1 MSNRFAPS
9 VDARSQVLHYRIPVV
24 GTGMSLNY
32 ASDRVPGRRVANQI
46 RIPLNSARLPH
57 DVEEIALEVSVGG
70 QQFAQRFPA
79 DVSTYTYTW
88 EPPMGAQRAHTQ
100 AATVRVGR
108 VHRAIWP
115 RPERIDWREYQVAVG
130 LWDSR
135 GQGLGGWTLTPH
147 HALDPVAGI
156 VYLGDGSRRRVG
168 PLDAPSTD
176 GWRIPSADAADIYE
190 FEADGGHRRT
200 LDSLGGGERL
210 VFAIDADGR
219 LEAAGPP
226 GTELCRVERDGARV
240 ALLAPGSTTTMLALD
255 ESGYLGSVVDPA
267 GARIELQHGSTGL
280 LLAVVDPRG
289 NTYRF
294 GYDELGRLTSEE
306 RPDGGGSVLTRTSSL
321 NGFSVRRS
329 TATGLEFVYGLER
342 LPGGVT
348 KRVTGCCGSGGQVT
362 SIEQPDG
369 SRLFSYPDGS
379 TLEVVEQPDPRFG
392 ASAPALKKLVRRM
405 PSGLSGE
412 LVITGESMTAGDDG
426 TALATRT
433 DELAINGRA
442 FLVRVDGDAR
452 SATHTTAAGRIAAA
466 TFDGRG
472 VLSSVESPGFAPLRV
487 RRDAAGRF
495 IGLEGGSREMAIRR
509 DHRGRPAEI
518 EYSPGRVARCEFDD
532 AERVVR
538 SVSPGLRIRSFEYD
552 AAGNMTVFTTPSG
565 AVHRFEY
572 GPANRWTAYDLPT
585 GERYNAASDADGR
598 PTLRRSPSGREL
610 RAEYDEVGRLR
621 AVRSPEADVAF
632 QVDTSGRLTSAIR
645 KPTDRSDTQELA
657 IAYDGPLVTS
667 VAWHGPAMAT
677 VRYTYDADFH
687 LASIELEGGAAR
699 RLARDADGFI
709 TASGPFSMSRDGPGG
724 AASTISDERMAIAYE
739 FDASGRIAGRT
750 HRVAGSEFY
759 RIRIGREPGRGV
771 RDRDEVIDGATI
783 SRTYTSDDDGQ
794 LVAVDVN
801 GTARERY
808 VYDLNGNRTEQQ
820 TPEGSGSARFNAA
833 DRLIALGEAAREVDV
848 DGFLRRRGGLA
859 FAYGARG
866 ELLRVLTDDA
876 SEVRYTYEGLGRLV
890 ARTDSRGTAQYVHDH
905 LAPFPRLLASR
916 SPDGV
921 VTEYFFD
928 TYGDLFALL
937 RGGAWFYVACDEA
950 GSPRMVVGA
959 DGQAVKAIER
969 DSFGVVL
976 ADSDPSFE
984 LCIGF
989 AGGLVDPLTGLVR
1002 FGLRDYEPAAGRWT
1016 APDPIGF
1023 VGGSNLYRYCW
1034 NNPVSLRDPAGTQ
1047 EPGTGSPLWPEPYRH
1062 VYDWEPQ
1069 FHPEPTPVDDPAFP
1083 FDTGPPQYDNP
1094 RTDDFHITPPTERL
1108 VDKLAGSEPTPGGE
1122 RIDPRWN
1129 WRSSPQNYGYRG
1141 AWCQW
1146 QVGVGGIGDPGSPYP
1161 SDNPG
1166 AVPGSPEPGPG
1177 DGGVSGEIRF

>member
-9 VDARSQVLHYRIPVV
+9 IDARSQVLHYRIPVV

-79 DVSTYTYTW
+79 DMPTYTYTW
-88 EPPMGAQRAHTQ
+88 EPPMGVQLAHTE

-168 PLDAPSTD
+168 PLDAPSAG
-176 GWRIPSADAADIYE
+176 GWRIPSVDAADIYE

-210 VFAIDADGR
+210 VFAMDAGGR

-240 ALLAPGSTTTMLALD
+240 ALLAPGGATTILALD

-267 GARIELQHGSTGL
+267 GARIGLQHGSTGL
-280 LLAVVDPRG
+280 LSTVVDPRG

-329 TATGLEFVYGLER
+329 TSTGLEFVYGHER

-348 KRVTGCCGSGGQVT
+348 KRVTSCCGSGGQVT
-362 SIEQPDG
+362 SIEDPDG

-379 TLEVVEQPDPRFG
+379 KLEVVEQPDPRFG
-392 ASAPALKKLVRRM
+392 ASVPALKKLRRSM

-442 FLVRVDGDAR
+442 FLVRVDGSAR
-452 SATHTTAAGRIAAA
+452 SATHTTAVGRTAAA
-466 TFDGRG
+466 TFDDRG
-472 VLSSVESPGFAPLRV
+472 ALSSVESPGFASLRV

-495 IGLEGGSREMAIRR
+495 IGLEDGSREMAFRR

-538 SVSPGLRIRSFEYD
+538 SVSPGLRIRGFEYD
-552 AAGNMTVFTTPSG
+552 AAGNMTVFTTPTG

-585 GERYNAASDADGR
+585 GDRYEAASDADGR
-598 PTLRRSPSGREL
+598 PTLRRSPSGREV
-610 RAEYDEVGRLR
+610 RTEYDEIGRLR
-621 AVRSPEADVAF
+621 AVRSPEADVTF
-632 QVDTSGRLTSAIR
+632 QVDAASRLTSATR
-645 KPTDRSDTQELA
+645 TRTDEGGAQELS
-657 IAYDGPLVTS
+657 IGHDGPLVTY
-667 VAWHGPAMAT
+667 VAWRGPATAA
-677 VRYTYDADFH
+677 VRYSYDADFSV
-687 LASIELEGGAAR
+687 ASIELDGSAGR
-699 RLARDADGFI
+699 RLERDQDGRI
-709 TASGPFSMSRDGPGG
+709 TAIGSFAVSCDGPGG
-724 AASTISDERMAIAYE
+724 AASAISDARMGITYE
-739 FDASGRIAGRT
+739 FDASGRVAGRT
-750 HRVAGSEFY
+750 HRVASREFY
-759 RIRIGREPGRGV
+759 RLRIGREPGLWIRG
-771 RDRDEVIDGATI
+771 REEVIDGATI
-783 SRTYTSDDDGQ
+783 SRTYVSDRDGQ
-794 LVAVDVN
+794 LVAVEVN
-801 GTARERY
+801 GSGRERY
-808 VYDLNGNRTEQQ
+808 TYDPNGNRTEQE
-820 TPEGSGSARFNAA
+820 TPGGVASATFDVA
-833 DRLIALGEAAREVDV
+833 DRLLALGQVTREVDR
-848 DGFLRRRGGLA
+848 DGCLNRRGNLT
-859 FAYGARG
+859 FVHGARG
-866 ELLRVLTDDA
+866 ELLRVMNDDT
-876 SEVRYTYEGLGRLV
+876 SEVQYTYDGLGRLV
-890 ARTDSRGTAQYVHDH
+890 ARTDSRGTAQYVHHH
-905 LAPFPRLLASR
+905 LAPFPQLLASR
-916 SPDGV
+916 SPTGV

-928 TYGDLFALL
+928 NEGNLFALL
-937 RGGAWFYVACDEA
+937 RGGVWFYVACDEV
-950 GSPRMVVGA
+950 GSPRVVVDA
-959 DGQAVKAIER
+959 DGHAVKTIER
-969 DSFGVVL
+969 DAFGVVL

-1002 FGLRDYEPAAGRWT
+1002 FGLRDYEPGAGRWT
-1016 APDPIGF
+1016 TPDPIGF
-1023 VGGSNLYRYCW
+1023 AGGSNLYRYCW

-1047 EPGTGSPLWPEPYRH
+1047 EPGTGSPIWRPRFHHVSPEDP
-1062 VYDWEPQ
+1062 V

-1094 RTDDFHITPPTERL
+1094 RTDDFPISPPTPRL
-1108 VDKLAGSEPTPGGE
+1108 VDKLAGAPPDPTY
-1122 RIDPRWN
+1122 RIDPG
-1129 WRSSPQNYGYRG
+1129 WRPWSSPQNYGYRG
-1141 AWCQW
+1141 ARCDW

-1166 AVPGSPEPGPG
+1166 FNPGGVEPGPG
-1177 DGGVSGEIRF
+1177 DGGVSVEIRF